1 MSQCSVS
8 DALANSMKIRA
19 HFKHSQLA
27 QSLLEDLQHEMQ
39 GAGTTTTPARLVQ
52 DVQREATSLCRC
64 CRPQL
69 AGNTVSQRV
78 GFAGKKSSDG
88 TGALRGV
95 NQDNQLSDHRWSR
108 RNPSRHKTALSR
120 TGQTTMLAF
129 LSLLLLWWS
138 SWALLQPVW
147 EAKDCLARHPISWMK
162 RGIVWQQREQK
173 CSYSSKRTCQCLSE
187 IC

>member
-1 MSQCSVS
+1 MSQRSVS

-78 GFAGKKSSDG
+78 LEKKAVTVLEPFEELTRTISSATT
-88 TGALRGV
+88 TGADVIPAVIRQPFPELGK
-95 NQDNQLSDHRWSR
+95 QPCSLSSPCCCCGEVPERSFSQCGKR
-108 RNPSRHKTALSR
+108 KT
-120 TGQTTMLAF
+120 
-129 LSLLLLWWS
+129 
-138 SWALLQPVW
+138 V
-147 EAKDCLARHPISWMK
+147 
-162 RGIVWQQREQK
+162 
-173 CSYSSKRTCQCLSE
+173 
-187 IC
+187 